1 MDIYEGEIFG
11 IGGLAGQGK
20 LGIPNGIMGLYDA
33 EGKVELFGQELNFK
47 DTRSVLS
54 AGVAMVSEDRKGVG
68 LLLDRSIED
77 NIVFN
82 AMQIKGEYLKKFGP
96 FTQIDSKKIRE
107 TAEEYIKSLDIRCF
121 GPTQHP
127 VLYPV
132 VTSRRY
138 VLPRRCACL
147 RNSCLFPNIPEV
159 STSARKSW
167 C

>member
-1 MDIYEGEIFG
+1 MVRSIVEA
-11 IGGLAGQGK
+11 LAEYAKVQPDK
-20 LGIPNGIMGLYDA
+20 LFLAD
-33 EGKVELFGQELNFK
+33 GKVELFGQELNFK

-107 TAEEYIKSLDIRCF
+107 TAEEYIKSLDI
-121 GPTQHP
+121 
-127 VLYPV
+127 
-132 VTSRRY
+132 
-138 VLPRRCACL
+138 
-147 RNSCLFPNIPEV
+147 
-159 STSARKSW
+159 
-167 C
+167 

>member
-47 DTRSVLS
+47 DTRFVLS

-121 GPTQHP
+121 GPTQHSGTLSGGNQQK
-127 VLYPV
+127 VCIAK
-132 VTSRRY
+132 
-138 VLPRRCACL
+138 RCACL
-147 RNSCLFPNIPEV
+147 RNSCLFPNLPEV

>member
-1 MDIYEGEIFG
+1 
-11 IGGLAGQGK
+11 
-20 LGIPNGIMGLYDA
+20 
-33 EGKVELFGQELNFK
+33 
-47 DTRSVLS
+47 
-54 AGVAMVSEDRKGVG
+54 MVSEDRKGVG

-121 GPTQHP
+121 GPTQHSGTLSGGNQQK
-127 VLYPV
+127 VCIAKAL
-132 VTSRRY
+132 
-138 VLPRRCACL
+138 CL
-147 RNSCLFPNIPEV
+147 SRNSCLFPNLPEV